1 MSPRS
6 LLLRRAE
13 VSDVECKGRKGES
26 SLGRRMQ
33 GVADAQLA
41 PQVTRAE
48 KEELFKIRTRHSNGQ
63 ERCFCCN
70 AEEIR
75 GESLPYIHPSFP
87 ALFTRAMP
95 GELFARSFHTSHTR
109 KERERKGENGIQF
122 KGVGEKYSLERES
135 GIAFTSHSQA
145 VLFLTAKVGLATL
158 RDSISQ
164 SVAKEGE

>member
-109 KERERKGENGIQF
+109 EERER
-122 KGVGEKYSLERES
+122 EREREKRERM
-135 GIAFTSHSQA
+135 AFNSKALGRNILWRGRAASLSLHIHKQYYS
-145 VLFLTAKVGLATL
+145 
-158 RDSISQ
+158 
-164 SVAKEGE
+164 

>member
-13 VSDVECKGRKGES
+13 VSDVEYKSES
-26 SLGRRMQ
+26 SLCRRMQ

-41 PQVTRAE
+41 AQVYRAE

-109 KERERKGENGIQF
+109 KEREKERMAFNSKALGRNIL
-122 KGVGEKYSLERES
+122 SLEREG
-135 GIAFTSHSQA
+135 GIAFTSQA

-158 RDSISQ
+158 RLRDSISQ
-164 SVAKEGE
+164 SVAEEGE